1 MKIAFMGE
9 VLQANCECHKD
20 QWFTVAFLIED
31 DGNRIP
37 VADKLWSDEKT
48 AKDNLE
54 TFVKKSSEEVLKEV
68 GMNPEESKRT
78 VFTGENAEK
87 DFNKHLRESDTSLH

>member
-9 VLQANCECHKD
+9 VLEATCECHKG

-54 TFVKKSSEEVLKEV
+54 TFVRKSSEEVLKEV
-68 GMNPEESKRT
+68 GMNPDDAERSI
-78 VFTGENAEK
+78 FTGLNAEEEFK
-87 DFNKHLRESDTSLH
+87 KHLKETNTNLH

>member
-9 VLQANCECHKD
+9 VLQANCECHKG

-37 VADKLWSDEKT
+37 IADHLWPDEKS
-48 AKDNLE
+48 AKDGLE
-54 TFVKKSSEEVLKEV
+54 NFVRKAAEEVLKEV
-68 GMNPEESKRT
+68 GMNPDEAKRT
-78 VFTGENAEK
+78 IFIGLNAEEEFK
-87 DFNKHLRESDTSLH
+87 KHLKETNTNLH